1 MNGVRTL
8 RILWFRVCL
17 SSEQSRRPHTNGKL
31 SEPGM
36 AMLWLL
42 LVMPLCYLRHD
53 GVALVSPWTC
63 AEYNAT
69 ILVPAYLMP
78 AQKSSTQ
85 AAFRNHVSCLS
96 ASTGRRPWNGGAV
109 RWRQRAGSMPGG
121 GSSKTRLRWTTRRG
135 ALLARDVP
143 RTTQDKN
150 APLRT
155 ARPRSTCPDFLAVLL
170 SCTVFAVQLPT
181 MVNCVKQNLAD

>member
-1 MNGVRTL
+1 MESFQNRAWPCSGCCWSCRSAISGTTAWSWSVLGYAQSIMRLFWCQRTL
-8 RILWFRVCL
+8 C
-17 SSEQSRRPHTNGKL
+17 QP
-31 SEPGM
+31 
-36 AMLWLL
+36 
-42 LVMPLCYLRHD
+42 
-53 GVALVSPWTC
+53 
-63 AEYNAT
+63 
-69 ILVPAYLMP
+69 
-78 AQKSSTQ
+78 STP

-155 ARPRSTCPDFLAVLL
+155 AHPRSTCPDFLAVLL